1 MKQMGD
7 KYFKSDSD
15 QCLPLANQVTYKFSN
30 SISVNISNL
39 IPAIKFKLEHIF
51 TIHLFPLEVGTQLN
65 FKTLEML
72 QHWLYR
78 SSTKSWARSLAVSG
92 RTPLMPS
99 WTTRTSWWWWPGQTT
114 RCGSRGWTVPT
125 RPSWP
130 TNPRPRPRQC
140 SSRYYKKRIYHGQD
154 AWMYLRIYI
163 LNFEF
168 DIVNLAYTQIYTF
181 LCLISL
187 F

>member
-65 FKTLEML
+65 FKTLEIKIL
-72 QHWLYR
+72 QHSLYR
-78 SSTKSWARSLAVSG
+78 SSTRSWGTSWAVSV
-92 RTPLMPS
+92 RRPRRPS
-99 WTTRTSWWWWPGQTT
+99 WTMHTSWSWWPGQTT

-125 RPSWP
+125 RPLWQ
-130 TNPRPRPRQC
+130 TNPRHRPRPC
-140 SSRYYKKRIYHGQD
+140 SSRYYKLWIPYGQD
-154 AWMYLRIYI
+154 AW
-163 LNFEF
+163 
-168 DIVNLAYTQIYTF
+168 
-181 LCLISL
+181 ISL
-187 F
+187 NLHKSCVWYCEPCLHSNIYFPVLN